1 MRIKAIKEINEYH
14 LSGLE
19 EGKPQFTVYDL
30 NEYQKVNNH
39 HNTKPHIHS
48 FYQIIW
54 FKKGVGK
61 HFVDFKSYDVHDN
74 AIFFIA
80 KNQVHYFD
88 ENPNYVGVLLHF
100 NESFLVQNDDEVEFF
115 LKCNMFNSPFQ
126 QPSCCIGNAIT
137 PDLEMYLSIIKKE
150 LQNINSFGKNE
161 LLRSVLKMFLI
172 QVQRCKNDFGKE
184 QMDVVATQNEKRLQ
198 LLKFVTILDE
208 NFKKGFTVAEYAG
221 LMSISP
227 RTLLGITNQFLGKT
241 PSQMIQEKIILEA
254 KRLLLHS
261 SLNVDRL
268 GFEDPSYFVK
278 YLKDI
283 AISHHWSSGS
293 LFRKI
298 TISIR

>member
-30 NEYQKVNNH
+30 NEYQKVNNQ

-88 ENPNYVGVLLHF
+88 ENPDYEGVLLHF

-184 QMDVVATQNEKRLQ
+184 QMDLDATQNEKRLQ

-221 LMSISP
+221 MMSIST
-227 RTLLGITNQFLGKT
+227 RTLLDITNQFLGKT

-261 SLNVDRL
+261 SLNVAQVGYRL

-278 YLKDI
+278 YFKRH
-283 AISHHWSSGS
+283 SHQSP
-293 LFRKI
+293 LEFRKS
-298 TISIR
+298 IS